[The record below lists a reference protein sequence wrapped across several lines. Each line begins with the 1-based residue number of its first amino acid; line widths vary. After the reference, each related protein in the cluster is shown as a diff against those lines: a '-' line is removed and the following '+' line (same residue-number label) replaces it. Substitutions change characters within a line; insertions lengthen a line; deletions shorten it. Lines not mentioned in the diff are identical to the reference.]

1 MKAPEKD
8 EAVANHPK
16 SAQGAELN
24 GKKGGALKIN
34 MQNEDEEA
42 AKEYLSSIDNEVL
55 TKLSC
60 FSGLGTYLAKLKL
73 KVNKF
78 YFIYT
83 ILTIIHFSIYVNRGI
98 IPGSYDFL
106 SSYLKEKYATTN
118 VDVHI
123 GFLTSVFVFGLS
135 ISSIISGSL
144 ASTYSVFRI
153 IDVFLFQNSLALLM
167 TGFSFIIGSYYSLM
181 FSRFFCGFSE
191 AAFITIIPPLIY
203 SYSKDRAGSWI
214 SIFITMFPL
223 GGCIGYLLAVLLPAL
238 KISIA
243 QYFIGSGTVFMFFF
257 LCFYLF
263 DENLLKRYE
272 DEKSRREQQ
281 SGGKPSEKPSEQPSE
296 QPSKQPSEQPSKQPS
311 KQPSEQPSK
320 QPSKQPSEQPSE
332 TRAGN
337 AGRDREEGKNLRKS
351 VKGAVPSSVA
361 SHGAAHPG
369 VPQKSANA
377 NNSANSAN
385 STATAPRNRA
395 PNKNASNSSSGR
407 AAPGGQSRPAGGRRQ
422 SSNAQSGNAQ
432 SGNTQGGNTQS
443 GGPQRGNPQG
453 GQKQGSSTQSSNTQ
467 SGGPQSS
474 NTQSAKPQTAK
485 PQTAEGGSG
494 ERKALEEGVEARK
507 RGTNSS
513 SGMYEEEMMHQ
524 AGEATSFNKTRSFN
538 STQKNYSDL
547 NSNAYIGEIDL
558 EANDDEEQQN
568 ISNNSYINNNLDK
581 MYLTKSFGDD
591 EVYMNTT
598 QESYGKARKENKYL
612 EIELDNCI
620 ESMDEEKNN
629 EHLNLGLL
637 VNTTLTNI
645 SFLILV
651 TALTAH
657 TDMIQSYL
665 VYGAP
670 ILYALK
676 LFPSYKAA
684 TVFCS
689 LCACLSSIVG
699 TCLGGFLMDFYNL
712 NIQNVDKNYEHI
724 KNNEKKIKI
733 YSKDVL
739 MYQYL
744 RIIGIQ
750 TFIILVIA
758 SSLVMLIPFIT
769 NTYLFTFVMTLGLTF
784 LFSAMPG
791 HNIGIMVCVPQN
803 IRAFSIGMSSFISHL
818 LGDIPWTIIIGKIK
832 GTLSPDCVVTRNGEL
847 SERCFQQS
855 RGLRVTLFIICS
867 KSLIMAAASFL
878 LSVYAKK
885 KIRRYKNKQGQGTKA

>member
-8 EAVANHPK
+8 EAVTNLAK
-16 SAQGAELN
+16 SAKGAEMS
-24 GKKGGALKIN
+24 GKNLGALKTKT
-34 MQNEDEEA
+34 QNDDDEA
-42 AKEYLSSIDNEVL
+42 VKEYLSSIDNEVL

-60 FSGLGTYLAKLKL
+60 ISGLGVYLARLKL

-83 ILTIIHFSIYVNRGI
+83 ILTIIHFAIYVNRGI

-106 SSYLKEKYATTN
+106 ALYLKEKYATTN

-135 ISSIISGSL
+135 ISSILSGSL

-153 IDVFLFQNSLALLM
+153 TDVFLFQNSLALLM

-223 GGCIGYLLAVLLPAL
+223 GGCIGYLLAVLLPMF
-238 KISIA
+238 KISLA
-243 QYFIGSGTVFMFFF
+243 QYFIGSGVVFMLFF

-263 DENLLKRYE
+263 DEDLLKKYE
-272 DEKSRREQQ
+272 DKKSKKEQQ
-281 SGGKPSEKPSEQPSE
+281 LREKEQAQADGAAKDLQLEDKNQGKF
-296 QPSKQPSEQPSKQPS
+296 
-311 KQPSEQPSK
+311 
-320 QPSKQPSEQPSE
+320 
-332 TRAGN
+332 
-337 AGRDREEGKNLRKS
+337 
-351 VKGAVPSSVA
+351 VKGAGASS
-361 SHGAAHPG
+361 GG
-369 VPQKSANA
+369 ANA
-377 NNSANSAN
+377 AANSAANSATN
-385 STATAPRNRA
+385 STMN
-395 PNKNASNSSSGR
+395 
-407 AAPGGQSRPAGGRRQ
+407 
-422 SSNAQSGNAQ
+422 
-432 SGNTQGGNTQS
+432 
-443 GGPQRGNPQG
+443 
-453 GQKQGSSTQSSNTQ
+453 STQSSKSGTTSATSTPAGQPRPASGKSQ
-467 SGGPQSS
+467 SGHTQGVGAASAAGAVAQSS
-474 NTQSAKPQTAK
+474 PDFA
-485 PQTAEGGSG
+485 
-494 ERKALEEGVEARK
+494 RKADRAIGGNSKSFDEGMDIKR

-513 SGMYEEEMMHQ
+513 SGLYDEMVHQ
-524 AGEATSFNKTRSFN
+524 SSEGASFNKTRSFN
-538 STQKNYSDL
+538 STRKNYSDI
-547 NSNAYIGEIDL
+547 NNNAYMGQIDL
-558 EANDDEEQQN
+558 EANEDEEQQC

-581 MYLTKSFGDD
+581 MYMLKSFGN
-591 EVYMNTT
+591 EEEACMNTA
-598 QESYGKARKENKYL
+598 QETNGKAKKDNKYL

-620 ESMDEEKNN
+620 ESMDDEKNN

-657 TDMIQSYL
+657 TDMVQSYL

-676 LFPSYKAA
+676 IFPSYKAA

-699 TCLGGFLMDFYNL
+699 TCFGGFLMDFYNL

-724 KNNEKKIKI
+724 NSNEKKIKI
-733 YSKDVL
+733 YSKDV
-739 MYQYL
+739 MVYQYL

-758 SSLVMLIPFIT
+758 GALLMLIPFIT
-769 NTYLFTFVMTLGLTF
+769 DTYLFTIVMTLGLTF

-803 IRAFSIGMSSFISHL
+803 IRAFSIGLSSFIAHL

-847 SERCFQQS
+847 SERCYQQS
-855 RGLRVTLFIICS
+855 RGLRVTLFVICS
-867 KSLIMAAASFL
+867 KSLIMAIASFL
-878 LSVYAKK
+878 LNVYAKK
-885 KIRRYKNKQGQGTKA
+885 KITRYQNKQNNKA

>member
-153 IDVFLFQNSLALLM
+153 TDVFLFQNSLALLM

-263 DENLLKRYE
+263 DENLLK
-272 DEKSRREQQ
+272 
-281 SGGKPSEKPSEQPSE
+281 
-296 QPSKQPSEQPSKQPS
+296 
-311 KQPSEQPSK
+311 
-320 QPSKQPSEQPSE
+320 
-332 TRAGN
+332 
-337 AGRDREEGKNLRKS
+337 
-351 VKGAVPSSVA
+351 

-432 SGNTQGGNTQS
+432 SGNAQSGNTQSGNTQSGNTQGGNTQS

-467 SGGPQSS
+467 SGGPQSGGP
-474 NTQSAKPQTAK
+474 QSAKPQGAK
-485 PQTAEGGSG
+485 PQGAEGGSG

-598 QESYGKARKENKYL
+598 QESYGKAKKENKYL

>member
-1 MKAPEKD
+1 MKATDKD
-8 EAVANHPK
+8 EAVAYYPK
-16 SAQGAELN
+16 SAKGAEPS
-24 GKKGGALKIN
+24 GKNIETVKIN
-34 MQNEDEEA
+34 GQNEDEEA
-42 AKEYLSSIDNEVL
+42 AKEYLSSIDQEVL

-60 FSGLGTYLAKLKL
+60 ISGLGTYLAKLKL

-83 ILTIIHFSIYVNRGI
+83 VLTIIHFSIYLNRGI

-106 SSYLKEKYATTN
+106 SSYLKEKYAPTN

-135 ISSIISGSL
+135 INSILSGSL
-144 ASTYSVFRI
+144 ASKYSVFRI
-153 IDVFLFQNSLALLM
+153 TDIFLFQNSLALLM

-214 SIFITMFPL
+214 SIFLTMFPL
-223 GGCIGYLLAVLLPAL
+223 GGCIGYLLAVLLPIM
-238 KISIA
+238 KITVA
-243 QYFIGSGTVFMFFF
+243 QYFTGSGVAFMLFS

-263 DENLLKRYE
+263 DENLLKKYE

-281 SGGKPSEKPSEQPSE
+281 SSGQ
-296 QPSKQPSEQPSKQPS
+296 KQQGDGATDLE
-311 KQPSEQPSK
+311 
-320 QPSKQPSEQPSE
+320 
-332 TRAGN
+332 
-337 AGRDREEGKNLRKS
+337 DGKNQRKS
-351 VKGAVPSSVA
+351 VKGGPPSGA
-361 SHGAAHPG
+361 GNNGTAKNGAANQG
-369 VPQKSANA
+369 VTQKSTSAITSGEPNSD
-377 NNSANSAN
+377 NSANSATT
-385 STATAPRNRA
+385 SATTSGTTSATTSATSSPAGAAPGNRT
-395 PNKNASNSSSGR
+395 PNRNASNVSSGR
-407 AAPGGQSRPAGGRRQ
+407 NPLAGQPGPANGRRQ
-422 SSNAQSGNAQ
+422 SSITRNV
-432 SGNTQGGNTQS
+432 
-443 GGPQRGNPQG
+443 G
-453 GQKQGSSTQSSNTQ
+453 GQNSSDFANQTD
-467 SGGPQSS
+467 GGL
-474 NTQSAKPQTAK
+474 
-485 PQTAEGGSG
+485 GF
-494 ERKALEEGVEARK
+494 ERKSLDEGMEIMK
-507 RGTNSS
+507 KGTNSS
-513 SGMYEEEMMHQ
+513 SGIYEEMMH
-524 AGEATSFNKTRSFN
+524 EASEGTSFDKTRSFN
-538 STQKNYSDL
+538 YMKENYSHLDC
-547 NSNAYIGEIDL
+547 AAIIREMDL
-558 EANDDEEQQN
+558 EANEDEEQQN

-581 MYLTKSFGDD
+581 MYLLKSFGPD
-591 EVYMNTT
+591 EEYMNTT
-598 QESYGKARKENKYL
+598 QETDGKTKKDKKYL

-620 ESMDEEKNN
+620 ESMDDEKNN
-629 EHLNLGLL
+629 EYLNLGLL
-637 VNTTLTNI
+637 ASTTLTNVG
-645 SFLILV
+645 FLILV
-651 TALTAH
+651 IALTAH
-657 TDMIQSYL
+657 TDMVQSYL

-699 TCLGGFLMDFYNL
+699 TCFGGFLMDFYNL

-724 KNNEKKIKI
+724 NNNEKKIKI

-739 MYQYL
+739 MYEYL

-750 TFIILVIA
+750 TFIILAVA

-791 HNIGIMVCVPQN
+791 QNIGLMVCVPQN
-803 IRAFSIGMSSFISHL
+803 IRAFSIGLSSFISHL

-847 SERCFQQS
+847 SERCFEQS

-867 KSLIMAAASFL
+867 KSLIMMMASFL
-878 LSVYAKK
+878 LNVYAKK
-885 KIRRYKNKQGQGTKA
+885 KIRKYKNKQSGTA

>member
-153 IDVFLFQNSLALLM
+153 TDVFLFQNSLALLM

-214 SIFITMFPL
+214 SMFITMFPL

-296 QPSKQPSEQPSKQPS
+296 QPSKQPS

-377 NNSANSAN
+377 NNSANS
-385 STATAPRNRA
+385 TATAPRNRA

-432 SGNTQGGNTQS
+432 SG
-443 GGPQRGNPQG
+443 
-453 GQKQGSSTQSSNTQ
+453 STQSSNTQ

-474 NTQSAKPQTAK
+474 NTQSGGPQSGGPQSAKPQGAK
-485 PQTAEGGSG
+485 PQSAEGGSG

-524 AGEATSFNKTRSFN
+524 AGEATSVNKTRSFN

-568 ISNNSYINNNLDK
+568 ISNNSYINNNLDR

-598 QESYGKARKENKYL
+598 QESYGKAKKENKYL

-878 LSVYAKK
+878 LSVHAKK

>member
-16 SAQGAELN
+16 SAKGAEII
-24 GKKGGALKIN
+24 GKRIENMKIN
-34 MQNEDEEA
+34 KQNEDKEA
-42 AKEYLSSIDNEVL
+42 VKEYLSSIDNEVL

-60 FSGLGTYLAKLKL
+60 FSGLGYYLAKLKL

-83 ILTIIHFSIYVNRGI
+83 ILTIINFAIYVNRGI

-106 SSYLKEKYATTN
+106 SSYLREKYATSN

-153 IDVFLFQNSLALLM
+153 TDIFLFQNSLALLM

-223 GGCIGYLLAVLLPAL
+223 GGCMGYLLAVLLPTF

-243 QYFIGSGTVFMFFF
+243 QYFTGSGVIFMIFFF
-257 LCFYLF
+257 LFYLF
-263 DENLLKRYE
+263 DEDLLKKYE
-272 DEKSRREQQ
+272 DEKSRKEQQ
-281 SGGKPSEKPSEQPSE
+281 LRQMKQGDAIKDVTEEEKNKGKLAKGGVSSGGANSGTTNKGVSQKGTSVTKSE
-296 QPSKQPSEQPSKQPS
+296 
-311 KQPSEQPSK
+311 
-320 QPSKQPSEQPSE
+320 
-332 TRAGN
+332 A
-337 AGRDREEGKNLRKS
+337 
-351 VKGAVPSSVA
+351 
-361 SHGAAHPG
+361 
-369 VPQKSANA
+369 
-377 NNSANSAN
+377 ANSATN
-385 STATAPRNRA
+385 SATTSATSTPAGVVPRDRA
-395 PNKNASNSSSGR
+395 IPIDASKDSSGTSTPSGTSQL
-407 AAPGGQSRPAGGRRQ
+407 ANSRM
-422 SSNAQSGNAQ
+422 QSGK
-432 SGNTQGGNTQS
+432 TQNS
-443 GGPQRGNPQG
+443 GGHNNHNLTKKTDKGIISK
-453 GQKQGSSTQSSNTQ
+453 QKSLD
-467 SGGPQSS
+467 
-474 NTQSAKPQTAK
+474 
-485 PQTAEGGSG
+485 E
-494 ERKALEEGVEARK
+494 EMHIRKS
-507 RGTNSS
+507 GTNSS
-513 SGMYEEEMMHQ
+513 SVLYDEIMHQ
-524 AGEATSFNKTRSFN
+524 TSDGVSFNKAKSF
-538 STQKNYSDL
+538 SSAKKNYSDL
-547 NSNAYIGEIDL
+547 NSNAYMGEIDL
-558 EANDDEEQQN
+558 EANEDQEQEYIN
-568 ISNNSYINNNLDK
+568 NNSYINNNLDK
-581 MYLTKSFGDD
+581 MYLSKSFGN
-591 EVYMNTT
+591 EGAYMNTT
-598 QESYGKARKENKYL
+598 QESYDRTKKENKYL

-620 ESMDEEKNN
+620 ESMDDEKNN

-651 TALTAH
+651 IALTAH
-657 TDMIQSYL
+657 TDMVQSYL

-676 LFPSYKAA
+676 IFPSYKAA

-689 LCACLSSIVG
+689 LCACLSSIIG
-699 TCLGGFLMDFYNL
+699 NCLGGFLMDSYNL

-724 KNNEKKIKI
+724 NSNEKKIKI

-739 MYQYL
+739 VYEYL
-744 RIIGIQ
+744 RIIGFQ
-750 TFIILVIA
+750 TFIILIIA

-769 NTYLFTFVMTLGLTF
+769 NIYMFTFVMTLGMTF

-791 HNIGIMVCVPQN
+791 HNIGVMVCVPQN

-867 KSLIMAAASFL
+867 KSLIMALASFL
-878 LSVYAKK
+878 LNVYAKK
-885 KIRRYKNKQGQGTKA
+885 KIMRYKNKQNNRA